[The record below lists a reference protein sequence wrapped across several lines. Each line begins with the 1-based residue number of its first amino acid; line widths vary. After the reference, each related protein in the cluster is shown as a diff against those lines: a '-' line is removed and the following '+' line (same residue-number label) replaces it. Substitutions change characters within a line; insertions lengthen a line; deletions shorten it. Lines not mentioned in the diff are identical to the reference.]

1 MSVINSTY
9 NKELIAARMLKHAA
23 RYWGHNDAELDNFDP
38 LVRVLIESCAL
49 ELYKINNEISTVQ
62 ERMLEK
68 LARLLT
74 PEVYTA
80 PKPSHAIIHACPME
94 GIFNITKRF
103 QFFFHKKISTN
114 QKGILDSNIDLFFS
128 PAADYRLVNG
138 SVKYYATNNQIT
150 KITNQSK
157 EFFLNT
163 NNANKLPAQT
173 VWIGLDI
180 VNSLTDYNGLTF
192 YFDIK
197 NHPNKNIL
205 FPLLQF
211 SKWSINNNPVEVK
224 QGLWDFQANEIFK
237 SSFLGFDEFNINQSI
252 ETDIN
257 EFYKQQFLTITAIDN
272 SSLKS
277 ENYPVEFERA
287 YNPTDLSKMNEKL
300 YWFKIQMLPE
310 FDETVLEELMISINC
325 FPVINRLINEV
336 NYRLQNNFNIIP
348 LLTTD
353 QFLSIES
360 VRGSNDSSVSKNQY
374 WQNPFESTSLE
385 SGNYDIRTGDIERFD
400 ERNAVEMMNYLLE
413 LLRDESRAFAA
424 LGQDFV
430 SSLVKE
436 LNQNIGL
443 LEQKIKQNISL
454 INQSP
459 TYLLV
464 NPKTEGENIFT
475 EFWTTN
481 GEIANGI
488 KSGIKLLPYQSSDIL
503 PDSLIFM
510 TNTFGGSDKL
520 KGKEILNAYKN
531 TLLTRG
537 RIVTIEDIKSF
548 CYSYFNGNIDS
559 IEVSRGVAVS
569 NLPNEGLI
577 NTIEIKIVPNE
588 GNRDKTEWH
597 DLLNDL
603 QSKLVQRSAMD
614 FHYKLEIDFKDNQYL

>member
-9 NKELIAARMLKHAA
+9 NKEIIAARMLKHAA

-80 PKPSHAIIHACPME
+80 AKPSHAIIHACPME
-94 GIFNITKRF
+94 AGFNISKRF
-103 QFFFHKKISTN
+103 QFFYHKKISTN

-138 SVKYYATNNQIT
+138 SVKYYATNNQVT
-150 KITNQSK
+150 KITNQNK
-157 EFFLNT
+157 EYFLNT
-163 NNANKLPAQT
+163 SSSFKLSSQT
-173 VWIGLDI
+173 IWLGLELHSSQIDF
-180 VNSLTDYNGLTF
+180 NGLTF

-197 NHPNKNIL
+197 NHPDKKFL
-205 FPLLQF
+205 FPLLKF
-211 SKWSINNNPVEVK
+211 SKWTINNIPVEIK
-224 QGLWDFQANEIFK
+224 QGLWDSKANEIFK
-237 SSFLGFDEFNINQSI
+237 SSFTGFDEFNINQTI

-257 EFYKQQFLTITAIDN
+257 EFYKQQFITITGIDN
-272 SSLKS
+272 PDFKP
-277 ENYPVEFERA
+277 ENYPLEFERV
-287 YNPTDLSKMNEKL
+287 YTQSELSKLNEKL
-300 YWFKIQMLPE
+300 YWFKIQLLPE
-310 FDETVLEELMISINC
+310 FDDAVLEELMVSINC
-325 FPVINRLINEV
+325 FPVINRFMNEV

-360 VRGSNDSSVSKNQY
+360 VRGSNDSNVSKNEY
-374 WQNPFESTSLE
+374 WQNPFESNNLE
-385 SGNYDIRTGDIERFD
+385 SGNYDVRTGDIERFD

-443 LEQKIKQNISL
+443 LEQKIKQNINL

-481 GEIANGI
+481 GEVANGI
-488 KSGIKLLPYQSSDIL
+488 KSGTKLLPYQSSDLL

-510 TNTFGGSDKL
+510 TNTFGGADKL

-537 RIVTIEDIKSF
+537 RIVTVEDIKSF
-548 CYSYFNGNIDS
+548 CFSYFNGK
-559 IEVSRGVAVS
+559 IETITVTRGVAIS

-577 NTIEIKIVPNE
+577 NTIEIKIVPLDLY
-588 GNRDKTEWH
+588 RDKNEWD

-603 QSKLVQRSAMD
+603 QAKLIQSSAMD
-614 FHYKLEIDFKDNQYL
+614 FHYRVQIDFKEN